1 MSVKVTD
8 LIPDD
13 AAYDFDE
20 STQIADVTIE
30 THDSEDGRPRWA
42 NVFAKL
48 TVAMSHGQPF
58 IEATYVSHQGPASE
72 RDIAYALRVIE
83 TNDFGVH

>member
-58 IEATYVSHQGPASE
+58 IEATYVSHRWCPKS
-72 RDIAYALRVIE
+72 ALLAPPRSGVE
-83 TNDFGVH
+83 TV